1 MKNKIGLG
9 WVITIVVVIVLGI
22 YAGYYSFLYSGFSS
36 PEDLKELKGVRG
48 GTFGDAFGTLNAL
61 FSGLAFSGVLI
72 TLLIQRKDLQGSQEQ
87 NFRQQIDSQFYNMLS
102 LQQGVVQSFD
112 IKKNGVVKMLGRDCF
127 KTWVW
132 HLRNEYRNA
141 KGTHEER
148 MGVAYREVMRRFHGD
163 LGLYFRSLY
172 SVFRFVSECNHPD
185 KRKFGNVVRSLLS
198 DFELVIL
205 FYNSLG
211 EKGKKFRV
219 YITEFAIFDNLE
231 PAMLLDMSDVLYLAS
246 ESYGANT
253 EILDTF
259 SRNRCGACSASTLK
273 RASDITY

>member
-9 WVITIVVVIVLGI
+9 WLIAIVVMIVLAV
-22 YAGYYSFLYSGFSS
+22 YAGYYYFLYSGFSS
-36 PEDLKELKGVRG
+36 PEDLAELKGVRG

-72 TLLIQRKDLQGSQEQ
+72 TLLIQRKDLMGSQEQ
-87 NFRQQIDSQFYNMLS
+87 NSRQQIESQFYNMLS

-112 IKKNGVVKMLGRDCF
+112 IKKNGVVKMVGRDCF

-132 HLRNEYRNA
+132 HLRNEYGTA

-148 MGVAYREVMRRFHGD
+148 MGLAYREVMRRFHGD

-172 SVFRFVSECNHPD
+172 SVFRFVSECQHPD

-211 EKGKKFRV
+211 DKGRNFQS
-219 YITEFAIFDNLE
+219 YITEFSIFDNLE
-231 PAMLLDMSDVLYLAS
+231 PAMLLDMMDVLFLAP
-246 ESYGANT
+246 ESYGANA

-259 SRNRCGACSASTLK
+259 SRNRCGVCSAASSK